1 MKYRFILY
9 SMVICLLF
17 CGCESWMAEHLGKT
31 ILDFKNNTDYK
42 ISVFSIAIPPYNY
55 SESKLYPDTSLP
67 CQYPM
72 QIKKVEPFQKNN
84 IVITSATWDEI
95 YELYGTDTISF
106 FIISTDLLNTINWDS
121 IRIHYNIIQRYDIGL
136 EDIYSLLTTMTFPPT
151 PEMRDIKMW
160 PPYGT
165 YDSLGH
171 SIELSIGQ
179 RGRRGCKYPGTKRK
193 DRISDRHSKIQNPR
207 RN

>member
-121 IRIHYNIIQRYDIGL
+121 IRIHYNITSY
-136 EDIYSLLTTMTFPPT
+136 YFS
-151 PEMRDIKMW
+151 
-160 PPYGT
+160 
-165 YDSLGH
+165 H
-171 SIELSIGQ
+171 
-179 RGRRGCKYPGTKRK
+179 
-193 DRISDRHSKIQNPR
+193 N
-207 RN
+207 